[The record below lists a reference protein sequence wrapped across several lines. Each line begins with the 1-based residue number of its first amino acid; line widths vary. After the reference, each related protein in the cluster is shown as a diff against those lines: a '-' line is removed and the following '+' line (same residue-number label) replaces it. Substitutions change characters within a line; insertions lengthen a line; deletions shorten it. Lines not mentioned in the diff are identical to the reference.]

1 MEMEKAHNW
10 TDFDKLTTVPYNK
23 HRKFVGVEYPGIIK
37 NPEKALKTLGGIDNL
52 EKVLYSQLIVYII
65 RKFIGHSKYIKPDDI
80 LKIYP

>member
-37 NPEKALKTLGGIDNL
+37 NPERALKTLGGIDNL
-52 EKVLYSQLIVYII
+52 EKVLYIEKAHDI
-65 RKFIGHSKYIKPDDI
+65 RHSKQ
-80 LKIYP
+80 LNRFSTMS